1 MEFIQE
7 LWTDYSPTIINFS
20 IAVAILL
27 GFYIGACIVRAL
39 VRKGMDKTDLDN
51 RFMQTFG
58 LRDDFPIEKVASG
71 LMFWLIMTFGILTFL
86 EKLELETVAQ
96 PINSFLTEIF
106 AYLPKLGAALG
117 LMILAWVVA
126 SLVKVSISKLAGF
139 LSLDDRLNK
148 LESDDDSDAQEFTIG
163 ESLATAGYWFIFL
176 LFLPIILGT
185 LGMQSLVEPL
195 QDMFSKLF
203 MFLPN
208 VVSAALVFVIG
219 SFVARIVRKVISSL
233 LAATGVDSLSERV
246 GINSKISH
254 LVGTLVF
261 TVILLLVIVQS
272 LDALQ
277 IEAVSAPAR
286 DMIAMMFMAVP
297 GLVSATLVIGIS
309 WFVGKLVSGLITDLL
324 TAGGFNTVT
333 EKVGF
338 GSELQR
344 TPSEYVGSLVLLGII
359 LFAILGAT
367 ELIGFEPL
375 GVIVSSLIDFA
386 FRVVLGAVIL
396 GLGIIIA
403 NKVRDV
409 VVALNPSAANLARV
423 AILVL
428 TSAMALRQIGVAD
441 DIINMAFGITL
452 GAIGIGAALAIGLGS
467 KELAGKEVEGFLN
480 KMRGQ

>member
-1 MEFIQE
+1 MEFIQQ
-7 LWTDYSPTIINFS
+7 LWTDYSPMIINFS
-20 IAVAILL
+20 IALAILL

-71 LMFWLIMTFGILTFL
+71 LMFWLIMAFGILTFL

-106 AYLPKLGAALG
+106 AYLPKFGAALG

-126 SLVKVSISKLAGF
+126 SLVKVSINKLAGF
-139 LSLDDRLNK
+139 LSLDERLNK
-148 LESDDDSDAQEFTIG
+148 LESDEESSDQEFTIG

-203 MFLPN
+203 TFLPN

-219 SFVARIVRKVISSL
+219 SFVARIVRKVITSL
-233 LAATGVDSLSERV
+233 LAATGVDSLSEKV
-246 GINSKISH
+246 GINSKISY

-277 IEAVSAPAR
+277 IEAVSAPAKE
-286 DMIAMMFMAVP
+286 MIAMMFTAVP

-324 TAGGFNTVT
+324 TAGGFNAVT